1 MDFFFGDTPS
11 SVFTAAAI
19 FGTVFFLIRLAL
31 MFMGVGDT
39 DFDGGGGGGGGGG
52 DFGGGHD
59 AGFDMGHLD
68 VDPTID
74 AHHPDSSHAFKM
86 LSIQSIATFI
96 MGFGWGAIG
105 AYRGSDMGVGASL
118 AIGAIIGV
126 AMVWLLGWLLK
137 GVYDLQSSG
146 NFPIRAL
153 VGRPGEVYLTVPAA
167 RGPKPGVGKV
177 RVTFDSRRR
186 IFNALSEGDA
196 IPTGSRVRVVRVH
209 DDLTLTVAPDAT
221 S

>member
-1 MDFFFGDTPS
+1 MEFFFGDTAA

-19 FGTVFFLIRLAL
+19 FGTVFFLLRLGL
-31 MFMGVGDT
+31 MFMGVGDH
-39 DFDGGGGGGGGGG
+39 GGEAGGVT
-52 DFGGGHD
+52 D
-59 AGFDMGHLD
+59 AGFDLGDLD
-68 VDPTID
+68 VDPSLD
-74 AHHPDSSHAFKM
+74 AHHTDSTHAFKM

-105 AYRGSDMGVGASL
+105 AYRGSEIGVGGSL
-118 AIGAIIGV
+118 AIGTIAGV
-126 AMVWLLGWLLK
+126 AMVWLLAWLLK

-146 NFPIRAL
+146 NFPVRAL

-167 RGPKPGVGKV
+167 HPANPGYGKV
-177 RVTFDSRRR
+177 HVTFDNRRR
-186 IFNALSEGDA
+186 IFNAVSQDGA

-209 DDLTLTVAPDAT
+209 DDLTLTVAPEAT

>member
-39 DFDGGGGGGGGGG
+39 DFDGGGGGGADHGG
-52 DFGGGHD
+52 
-59 AGFDMGHLD
+59 GFDMGDLD

-74 AHHPDSSHAFKM
+74 AHHTDSTHAFKM

-153 VGRPGEVYLTVPAA
+153 VGKPGEVYLTVPATGGA
-167 RGPKPGVGKV
+167 KPGYGKV
-177 RVTFDSRRR
+177 RITHDNRRR
-186 IFNALSEGDA
+186 IFNALSQGDA